1 MHSWNNKA
9 GQVGVP
15 PLDNRNKEYGW
26 DRFDMTFGKFTRAC
40 IAVALA
46 GTAVAG
52 CSGGLFGGGDK
63 KTTPTIGERIPV
75 LSRIETGAKV
85 DPTMAGVS
93 VLLPPAQ
100 TNNEWAQVGGSA
112 SKSYGHLALA
122 ENPARVWTVNIAGSS
137 NRRRLAAA
145 PVVGNGKLI
154 AVDTSGVVH
163 AFDSKSGGQLWRH
176 QMEVSNDLTGAAFGG
191 GASYDSGRVYATNGV
206 GEVVALDAETGSEI
220 WKVKPAGPL
229 RGSPTIAFGQVFVM
243 TQDNQIFSL
252 DTSDGELV
260 WQESGSATQAGVF
273 GVAAPAAG
281 QGSVIAG
288 YSSGELSAYRYEN
301 GRTLWADALART
313 SISTEVGALSDIDA
327 DPIID
332 SGRVY
337 ALGQGGRMAAYELLT
352 GQRIWELN
360 LAGIST
366 PAIAGEWIFTLT
378 DDARLLAIARST
390 GRVRWMTQ
398 LQRYRDEKD
407 RKGEIFWTGPVLAG
421 NQLWVASSRGLLY
434 KVSTGEGSAQQYADL
449 KQPVSLPPIV
459 ADDMLYVLDDSGRIT
474 AYR

>member
-1 MHSWNNKA
+1 M
-9 GQVGVP
+9 
-15 PLDNRNKEYGW
+15 
-26 DRFDMTFGKFTRAC
+26 MTMKSTRVVLVA
-40 IAVALA
+40 AALA
-46 GTAVAG
+46 ASVSG

-63 KTTPTIGERIPV
+63 KATPTVGERVPV
-75 LSRIETGAKV
+75 LSRIESGAKV
-85 DPTMAGVS
+85 DPSLANVS
-93 VLLPPAQ
+93 VILPTAQ
-100 TNNEWAQVGGSA
+100 VNSEWAQAGGTA

-122 ENPARVWTVNIAGSS
+122 ETPTRVWTANIAGSS

-145 PVVGNGKLI
+145 PVIGGGKLY
-154 AVDTSGVVH
+154 AVDTDGVIQ
-163 AFDSKSGGQLWRH
+163 AFDAK
-176 QMEVSNDLTGAAFGG
+176 TGARVWSHDMDIAGRLANSAFGG
-191 GASYDSGRVYATNGV
+191 GASYSDGRVFATNGV
-206 GEVVALDAETGSEI
+206 GEVVALDADSGTQL
-220 WKVKPAGPL
+220 WKVQPAGPL
-229 RGSPTIAFGQVFVM
+229 RGSPTVAFGQIYVM

-252 DTSDGELV
+252 NASDGALV

-281 QGSVIAG
+281 AGTVIAG

-313 SISTEVGALSDIDA
+313 SISTEVGSLTDIDA

-337 ALGQGGRMAAYELLT
+337 ALGQGGRMAAYQILT
-352 GQRIWELN
+352 GQRIWELS

-390 GRVRWMTQ
+390 GRVRWLTQ
-398 LQRYRDEKD
+398 LQRYKDEKD
-407 RKGEIFWTGPVLAG
+407 KEGPIFWTGPVLAG
-421 NQLWVASSRGLLY
+421 GQLWVASSRGLLY
-434 KVSTGEGSAQQYADL
+434 RVSTGEGSASQYVDL
-449 KQPVSLPPIV
+449 GQPVSLPPVV
-459 ADDMLYVLDDSGRIT
+459 ADNMLYILDDGGRIH